1 MENSERQRNVLPFCS
16 MILNNNN
23 KTLADPGTEDLLRE
37 RDAGIGEMEKSESES
52 HSVVSDSL

>member
-1 MENSERQRNVLPFCS
+1 MPFCS
-16 MILNNNN
+16 MILKNYN